1 MARPYIGGSSAAVKD
16 ITAATTL
23 YSSDH
28 GKMCLINYDG
38 NASITVNLPEKQAG
52 LEIKFLFIAA
62 MDAASSQI
70 AIKAPSANDMVGTV
84 ATMAADQTGSYDTS
98 GSHNQLQINDN
109 VLPGSYVN
117 FFCNGSKWYVNGMIY
132 SDGTDCLDFAAV

>member
-1 MARPYIGGSSAAVKD
+1 MARPYIGGSNAAVKD

-28 GKMCLINYDG
+28 GKTCLINYDG
-38 NASITVNLPEKQAG
+38 NASITVNLQDKKAG

>member
-1 MARPYIGGSSAAVKD
+1 MARPYISGTSAGVKD

-132 SDGTDCLDFAAV
+132 SDGTDVLDFAAV

>member
-1 MARPYIGGSSAAVKD
+1 MARPYIGGSNAAVKD

-38 NASITVNLPEKQAG
+38 NASITVNLREKQSG

-117 FFCNGSKWYVNGMIY
+117 FFCNIEYVSYWIWIY
-132 SDGTDCLDFAAV
+132 